1 MSVPPGPVLL
11 NFPRWPVIIAVTVVP
26 VRRSSFGVHGFDG
39 SGQRPLG
46 DAGDPPYWLSS
57 VVVTVDRLTSTLRC
71 FDRKAGTVMAANPE
85 RKRRNNAR
93 KSAARELQRKNPGMG
108 YKEALSLTPSSDSL
122 AIARFL
128 HRSEQLTVALENVEN
143 AVFRGMRVRRS
154 APENPYLTVEL
165 DGMGELTRLWFTV
178 IARHTPEQIGAMT
191 MAAIAECYHALG
203 ECQRRAMDAATLA
216 NGLSSRQGD
225 GEWSVPNW
233 SAVVAEPDLKQS
245 FSARQF
251 TVVDPTGSVSVSV
264 SGLGRFTDVTVT
276 SADVDHESLADQIV
290 AVAGLAR
297 AKRRMDLRLWTL
309 AAHEAEVRKPDRLDH
324 FLREHQKCPTPEEYR
339 ALEDRVFASG
349 SA

>member
-1 MSVPPGPVLL
+1 M
-11 NFPRWPVIIAVTVVP
+11 IAVTVVP

-46 DAGDPPYWLSS
+46 DAGDPTYWLSS

-71 FDRKAGTVMAANPE
+71 FDRKVGTVMATNPE
-85 RKRRNNAR
+85 RKPRNNAR

-108 YKEALSLTPSSDSL
+108 YKEALSLTPSSESL

-128 HRSEQLTVALENVEN
+128 HHSEQLSAALENVEN

-154 APENPYLTVEL
+154 APDNPYLTVEL
-165 DGMGELTRLWFTV
+165 DGVGELTRLWFATV
-178 IARHTPEQIGAMT
+178 ARHTPEQIGVMT
-191 MAAIAECYHALG
+191 MAAIAECYQALG

-216 NGLSSRQGD
+216 NGLSESQGD
-225 GEWSVPNW
+225 GEWRVPDW
-233 SAVVAEPDLKQS
+233 SAEAPGPDAEQS
-245 FSARQF
+245 FSVRQF

-264 SGLGRFTDVTVT
+264 SGLGRFAAITVT

-297 AKRRMDLRLWTL
+297 AKRLTELRLWAL
-309 AAHEAEVRKPDRLDH
+309 ANHKAEGRNPDRFDH
-324 FLREHQKCPTPEEYR
+324 FFREHRKCPTPDEYQ

>member
-1 MSVPPGPVLL
+1 MAP
-11 NFPRWPVIIAVTVVP
+11 
-26 VRRSSFGVHGFDG
+26 
-39 SGQRPLG
+39 
-46 DAGDPPYWLSS
+46 
-57 VVVTVDRLTSTLRC
+57 TS
-71 FDRKAGTVMAANPE
+71 E
-85 RKRRNNAR
+85 RKPRNNAR

-122 AIARFL
+122 AIARLL

-178 IARHTPEQIGAMT
+178 IARHIPEQIGAMT
-191 MAAIAECYHALG
+191 MAAIGECYHALG

-216 NGLSSRQGD
+216 NGISSRQGD
-225 GEWSVPNW
+225 GEWSVPDW
-233 SAVVAEPDLKQS
+233 SAVAAESDAKQS
-245 FSARQF
+245 FSVRQF